1 METPQDPPPPT
12 PSRVPLTRDLMRR
25 RVPHIVAIY
34 AGASWALVEF
44 TAFATDEFLLSP
56 VWTRLVLL
64 TLVLL
69 LPTVLMLAWFHGKPG
84 RDRDSLART
93 EKIGIPANAVLCA
106 AVLWAL
112 FGGEDL
118 GSATTSVMME
128 TEDGDTIRR
137 EVPKTEY
144 RKRTALFPLERGRG
158 LGDDESWTAYAVPVA
173 IEYDLMPDDYFVP
186 VSFSRLAWPL
196 LQLGY
201 PDMQGIPLVL
211 KREVAQENYAGF
223 MTVGEVDRVEDRYRV
238 TLAVHEVE
246 SGNVVGDSV
255 FEGSDLLALADA
267 MSVLVKRALGIPAR
281 EGVED
286 SPVRQRLTED
296 DAAMAE
302 FVKGMMDA
310 AGDPRAVTEHL
321 RAAVTLDPTFTA
333 AHRELSRRL
342 PVPDRDGEALASIE
356 AAMAYLSRLPERA
369 RFQVRAEYYQ
379 LTGEPDRA
387 REIVDMW
394 LELHPEDFDALE
406 NQWRMRMSEG
416 DWEGA
421 LATLAEMY
429 RLNPGNGSVLLTM
442 GRAHEELGQYDSAA
456 SALTEYVERFP
467 DNEMGYTVLAAFRQ
481 GRGELEQARTG
492 LERGVLLHPLS
503 VPLALGLAKLD
514 QWTGRFEEAR
524 AVYERVLD
532 RARTLDSKA
541 EALFDLKCYHYF
553 RGEMADAIR
562 AADAWLAEA
571 STFMGPDWIPE
582 ARFHD
587 LFIYIDLGRFDEGAD
602 LVEDLKGVTSQW
614 VRDHFAPRAEIH
626 FALATSGVEAA
637 REKHGE
643 WVQLLGATGSD
654 DFQST
659 VRADLGMIQERAG
672 DHADALESYR
682 AAIALGPELDP
693 CGRGLTFGNLHLGAG
708 RVLRK
713 MGRLDE
719 AEAELRESL
728 QHVPSLPGGHL
739 ELALVLEARGDTA
752 GAVEHLERALA
763 AWENAD
769 ETFEPARE
777 ARAKLAELGGG

>member
-1 METPQDPPPPT
+1 METPRDPPPPA
-12 PSRVPLTRDLMRR
+12 PSRVPLTRDLIRR

-56 VWTRLVLL
+56 LWTRLVLL

-69 LPTVLMLAWFHGKPG
+69 LPSVLMLAWFHGKPG

-93 EKIGIPANAVLCA
+93 EKIGIPANALLCA
-106 AVLWAL
+106 IVLWAL
-112 FGGEDL
+112 FGGEDP
-118 GSATTSVMME
+118 GSSAPSVMVE
-128 TEDGDTIRR
+128 TEEGDTIERDVIR
-137 EVPKTEY
+137 SED
-144 RKRTALFPLERGRG
+144 RKRTALFPLERGPG
-158 LGDDESWTAYAVPVA
+158 LGDDESWTAYAVPLA

-186 VSFSRLAWPL
+186 VNFGRLAWPL

-201 PDMQGIPLVL
+201 PDMQGVPLVL
-211 KREVAQENYAGF
+211 KREVARENYAGF
-223 MTVGEVDRVEDRYRV
+223 MTVGEIDRVEDRYRV

-255 FEGSDLLALADA
+255 YEGSDLLALADA
-267 MSVLVKRALGIPAR
+267 MSGLVKRALGIPPR

-310 AGDPRAVTEHL
+310 TEEPRAVIEHL

-394 LELHPEDFDALE
+394 LELHPEDLDALE
-406 NQWRMRMSEG
+406 NQSRMRMSED

-429 RLNPGNGSVLLTM
+429 RLNPGNGSVLRRM
-442 GRAHEELGQYDSAA
+442 GWVLDELGQYESAA
-456 SALTEYVERFP
+456 AAFAEYVERFP
-467 DNEMGYTVLAAFRQ
+467 DDESGYTVLAAFRQ
-481 GRGELEQARTG
+481 RRGELEQARTG
-492 LERGVLLHPLS
+492 LAKGVLLHPLS
-503 VPLALGLAKLD
+503 VPLALGLARLD
-514 QWTGRFEEAR
+514 QWTGRFDEAR
-524 AVYERVLD
+524 AGYERTLD
-532 RARTLDSKA
+532 RARTPYLKTD
-541 EALFDLKCYHYF
+541 ALSDLKCYHHF
-553 RGEMADAIR
+553 RGEMADAVR
-562 AADAWLAEA
+562 AAEAWLAEA
-571 STFMGPDWIPE
+571 STFMGPDWTLGE
-582 ARFHD
+582 RFQD
-587 LFIYIDLGRFDEGAD
+587 LLIYIDAGRLDEAAD
-602 LVEDLKGVTSQW
+602 LVEDLKGVTSPW
-614 VRDHFAPRAEIH
+614 VRDHVTPRAEIH

-637 REKHGE
+637 REKHAE
-643 WVQLLGATGSD
+643 WVRQLEAAGSEGRR
-654 DFQST
+654 ST
-659 VRADLGMIQERAG
+659 VREDMGRIQERAG
-672 DHADALESYR
+672 DHAGALESYR
-682 AAIALGPELDP
+682 AAISLDP
-693 CGRGLTFGNLHLGAG
+693 DTDACGRDLSVGKLHLGAG

-728 QHVPSLPGGHL
+728 QHVPSLPGAHL
-739 ELALVLEARGDTA
+739 ELALVLEARGETA
-752 GAVEHLERALA
+752 DAVEHLERALA

-769 ETFEPARE
+769 RDFDPAQV
-777 ARAKLAELGGG
+777 ARAKLAELGG